1 LSVPQPDFPWL
12 QVQALPCPED
22 PVPHPVG
29 QIAVGRTSQAKQVEL
44 FLIDSAVG
52 LPYQWLRRRALPYAK
67 LKIRL
72 RLFGV
77 KASRNGILPTIAIT
91 AGEKED

>member
-1 LSVPQPDFPWL
+1 M
-12 QVQALPCPED
+12 
-22 PVPHPVG
+22 
-29 QIAVGRTSQAKQVEL
+29 
-44 FLIDSAVG
+44 
-52 LPYQWLRRRALPYAK
+52 PYQWLRRRALPYAK

>member
-1 LSVPQPDFPWL
+1 
-12 QVQALPCPED
+12 
-22 PVPHPVG
+22 
-29 QIAVGRTSQAKQVEL
+29 
-44 FLIDSAVG
+44 LIDSAVG